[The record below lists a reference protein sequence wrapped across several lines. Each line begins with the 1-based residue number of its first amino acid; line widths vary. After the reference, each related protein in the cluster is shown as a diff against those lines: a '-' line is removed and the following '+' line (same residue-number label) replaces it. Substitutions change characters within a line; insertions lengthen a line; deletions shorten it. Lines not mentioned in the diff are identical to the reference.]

1 MDINLIS
8 IIGLYIIIAILLIKN
23 RHKIERQFVALI
35 YRTKRGLKLID
46 SVARFRRFWVL
57 WGYIGIPIGFLGM
70 SVVVFLLAK
79 GAVKIFTTPSTA
91 TGISL
96 VIPGVHV
103 PGSSIFVPFW
113 YGIISL
119 AVVIL
124 VHEGAHG
131 IVARAHKIKL
141 KSTGLGLL
149 IALPFAF
156 VEPDEEQMKKM
167 PLKTQISVFAA
178 GPFANICT
186 ALIVILLSAFL
197 LAPAIAGISE
207 IGGGIYVTDVTE
219 PRMLSS
225 EGNFPAFDAG
235 LEEGDIING
244 VNNKAIG
251 TTDEFISEL
260 NSIKPGEKITLTL
273 EDRVVE
279 VTTSVNP
286 KNETRAYVGLSFK
299 QNVMLKESV
308 TERFGKF
315 PWILFYLAQLF
326 YWLFTLN
333 IGIGLVNLLP
343 LGPLDGGRMVSA
355 SLSKMKNTLLAKKL
369 FTFLSLI
376 ALGLLVLNIIGPA
389 F

>member
-1 MDINLIS
+1 MDLNLIS

-46 SVARFRRFWVL
+46 SIARFRRFWVW
-57 WGYIGIPIGFLGM
+57 WGYFGVPIGFLGM
-70 SVVVFLLAK
+70 TAVVYLLAK
-79 GAVKIFTTPSTA
+79 GAWKIFTTPSTA

-103 PGSSIFVPFW
+103 PGSSVFVPFW

-119 AVVIL
+119 AVVIV

-167 PLKTQISVFAA
+167 SRKTQLSVFAA

-186 ALIVILLSAFL
+186 ALIVILLSVFL
-197 LAPAIAGISE
+197 VSPAIASISE
-207 IGGGIYVTDVTE
+207 TGGGVYVTEVTG
-219 PRMLSS
+219 PSMLSK
-225 EGNFPAFDAG
+225 GDFPAFDAG
-235 LEEGDIING
+235 LEEGDIISG
-244 VNNKAIG
+244 INNKPIG

-260 NSIKPGEKITLTL
+260 NMIKPQDKITLTL

-279 VTTSVNP
+279 VSTIANP

-308 TERFGKF
+308 TERFGNF
-315 PWILFYLAQLF
+315 PWVLFYLAQLF
-326 YWLFTLN
+326 YWLSSFN

-343 LGPLDGGRMVSA
+343 LGPLDGGRMVNA
-355 SLSKMKNTLLAKKL
+355 SLTKMKNTLLAKKI
-369 FTFLSLI
+369 FTFLSII